1 MGAVH
6 TFVAEIFGE
15 LIHTLET
22 TDDQT
27 FQIQLIGNAQIQ
39 WYVKRIVVRN
49 KRACGGTT
57 GDSLQNGG
65 LHLHV
70 AMLVEIVAR

>member
-1 MGAVH
+1 MRDAILEHTGYDINGRSEEELHIYLHTREFRIMGAVH

-27 FQIQLIGNAQIQ
+27 FQ
-39 WYVKRIVVRN
+39 V
-49 KRACGGTT
+49 
-57 GDSLQNGG
+57 
-65 LHLHV
+65 
-70 AMLVEIVAR
+70 M